1 MGMNQYKKIAEC
13 LSSAH
18 HLVIFSGAGMSTSSG
33 LPDFRSS
40 QGLWSRYNP
49 MALASI
55 DAMENNREA
64 FLDFYRY
71 RINALKNASPN
82 LGHCILSKW
91 EEENLLQGIITQN
104 VDGFHQEAGCRNVVE
119 LHGTLRK
126 ARCSRCKNEFPSEL
140 LLTEELCPDCKGILR
155 PGVVLFGE
163 MLPDTP
169 MKRAHELSLK
179 SDVFMVLGSSLNVSP
194 ANFFPLEAHEA
205 GAKLIILNRE
215 PTQYDSM
222 ASFVVRENLVDALE
236 RIQQIMHREG
246 GH

>member
-1 MGMNQYKKIAEC
+1 
-13 LSSAH
+13 
-18 HLVIFSGAGMSTSSG
+18 
-33 LPDFRSS
+33 
-40 QGLWSRYNP
+40 
-49 MALASI
+49 
-55 DAMENNREA
+55 
-64 FLDFYRY
+64 
-71 RINALKNASPN
+71 
-82 LGHCILSKW
+82 
-91 EEENLLQGIITQN
+91 
-104 VDGFHQEAGCRNVVE
+104 
-119 LHGTLRK
+119 
-126 ARCSRCKNEFPSEL
+126 
-140 LLTEELCPDCKGILR
+140 
-155 PGVVLFGE
+155 

-169 MKRAHELSLK
+169 LKRAHELSLK